1 MTGLN
6 RSNLA
11 IGIDVGG
18 TSLKT
23 SIVDNAGYIYEQH
36 QVPTP
41 TSVDALTDALALVV
55 KRAQRQYPI
64 AGVGLAVAG
73 FLDDK
78 CEVVRF
84 APHLPWRDAPVVK
97 DMERVF
103 QLPVI
108 LEHDANAAAWGE
120 WRYGAAVG
128 GKNVV
133 MVAIGTG
140 IGAALLINGQ
150 LYRGSF
156 GTAPEL
162 GHIQVVRNGRS
173 CACGKRG
180 CWERYCSGTALVE
193 TSLEL
198 MVANPEIPTVLTN
211 EVGNEARQL
220 TGRRVMQAALAGDE
234 IAVMALD
241 EFSDWLG
248 FGLSMVADVFDPD
261 LVVIAGGVGSAG
273 AQFLSQARQRYTES
287 ITGRGY
293 RPVARI
299 RQAELGANAGQVGA
313 AALVLERIAEEE
325 RKQGL
330 SG

>member
-1 MTGLN
+1 MTSLN
-6 RSNLA
+6 PRNLA

-23 SIVDNAGYIYEQH
+23 SVVDSSGYIYEQS

-41 TSVDALTDALALVV
+41 TSVDAMADALSLVV

-64 AGVGLAVAG
+64 VGVGLAVAG

-78 CEVVRF
+78 CEIVRF
-84 APHLPWRDAPVVK
+84 APHLPWRNVAVVR

-128 GKNVV
+128 GRNVV

-140 IGAALLINGQ
+140 IGAALLIDGQ

-162 GHIQVVRNGRS
+162 GHIQVVPDGRS

-198 MVANPEIPTVLTN
+198 MVAHPEIPTVLAH

-220 TGRRVMQAALAGDE
+220 TGRRVMQAAATGDP
-234 IAVMALD
+234 IAARALD

-248 FGLSMVADVFDPD
+248 VGLSMVADVFDPD

-273 AQFLSQARQRYTES
+273 AQFLPQSCQRYAENL
-287 ITGRGY
+287 TGRGY
-293 RPVARI
+293 RPLARI
-299 RQAELGANAGQVGA
+299 KQAELGANAGQVGA
-313 AALVLERIAEEE
+313 AALVLERIAEQEQ
-325 RKQGL
+325 KQGL